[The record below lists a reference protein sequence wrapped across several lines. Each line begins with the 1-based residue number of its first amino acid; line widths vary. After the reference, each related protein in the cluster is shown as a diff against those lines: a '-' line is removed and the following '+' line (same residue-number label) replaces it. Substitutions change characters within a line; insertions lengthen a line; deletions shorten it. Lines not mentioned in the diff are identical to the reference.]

1 MKTPLVSIIV
11 VDYKKK
17 NPYLVECLDAIQK
30 QTYKNF
36 EVILVCDYKVDLS
49 YPKLRQKSYGHY
61 VGPAEK
67 RDEGANMAKGE
78 ILAFIDDD
86 AFPVSTWLEYLVPHF
101 KNKNIAGVGGPGITP
116 PGVSWQEE
124 ASGWASASPMG
135 AAFYMYRFHSGKKQF
150 VEDYPSMNLAVRKTD
165 FDKVGGY
172 DSNYWPGEDTKL
184 CLDLTHNLG
193 KKILYEP
200 KATVF
205 HHRRPIWK
213 GHLRQN
219 GNFGLHRGFFARI
232 LPETSL
238 KPIYFLPSLLLLGL
252 VFLVLTLPLS
262 FPTRSGIYIN
272 NPIISYVQT
281 LGLYFFVLYFLV
293 LFLNSLWIFRAS
305 YTVIPDLSGPQGAE
319 YPEVNLYK
327 FNVKHPKNII
337 YSAFQALLSI
347 PVIFITHL
355 WYGAR
360 FIQGFLFTTRLA
372 R

>member
-1 MKTPLVSIIV
+1 MNKSKPLVSVII

-36 EVILVCDYKVDLS
+36 EVILVCDYRVDLNYS
-49 YPKLRQKSYGHY
+49 KLRQKSYGHY

-67 RDEGANMAKGE
+67 RDVGAKMAKGE

-86 AFPVSTWLEYLVPHF
+86 AYPSETWIENIVPHF
-101 KNKNIAGVGGPGITP
+101 RKKNIAGVGGPGVTP

-135 AAFYMYRFHSGKKQF
+135 AAFYLYRFLSGKKQF
-150 VEDYPSMNLAVRKTD
+150 VEDYPSMNLSVRKSD

-172 DSNYWPGEDTKL
+172 DSNFWPGEDTKL
-184 CLDLTHNLG
+184 CLDLTHKIN
-193 KKILYEP
+193 KKIIYEP
-200 KATVF
+200 KAVVF

-213 GHLRQN
+213 AHLRQN

-238 KPIYFLPSLLLLGL
+238 RLIYFLPSLLLLGL
-252 VFLVLTLPLS
+252 IYVIASLVLEPWQSSISLLRTLRAIGQNTFALYS
-262 FPTRSGIYIN
+262 F
-272 NPIISYVQT
+272 
-281 LGLYFFVLYFLV
+281 V
-293 LFLNSLWIFRAS
+293 LFLNSLWILKTILVQQKKLRS
-305 YTVIPDLSGPQGAE
+305 ENRDLRSILIQP
-319 YPEVNLYK
+319 
-327 FNVKHPKNII
+327 
-337 YSAFQALLSI
+337 LLSI

-360 FIQGFLFTTRLA
+360 FLQGFLFTSKLSR
-372 R
+372 